1 MSANMKMKLKKE
13 DTVQVIAGKDKGKS
27 GKILR
32 IDRKKGRVFV
42 QGLNMVKKAV
52 KPRSQQD
59 KGGIIDIEA
68 GLAVSNVMIV
78 CKKCGPSRIGMKVEG
93 ESKSRVCKKC
103 GEVL

>member
-1 MSANMKMKLKKE
+1 MSAKMKIKLKKE
-13 DTVQVIAGKDKGKS
+13 DTVEVIAGKDKGKS

-32 IDRKKGRVFV
+32 IDRNKGRVFV
-42 QGLNMVKKAV
+42 QGLNMVKKSV
-52 KPRSQQD
+52 KPKSQQD

-78 CKKCGPSRIGMKVEG
+78 CKKCGPTRIGLTVEG
-93 ESKSRVCKKC
+93 DTKKRVCKKC